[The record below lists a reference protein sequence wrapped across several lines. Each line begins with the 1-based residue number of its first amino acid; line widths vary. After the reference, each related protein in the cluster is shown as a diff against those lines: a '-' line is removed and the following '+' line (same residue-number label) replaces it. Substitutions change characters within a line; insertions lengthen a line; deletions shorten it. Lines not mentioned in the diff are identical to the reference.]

1 MKYSDLKSASEV
13 ALNKGLDLICKKTL
27 PTFWSPDGCGWH
39 EQWMN
44 VDYSGVYAG
53 CEGIIL
59 LSQTKRYLDGNEY
72 DRLIKSTYE
81 NNLCLIFDSD
91 LEIKHNDSFEY
102 RLESEEEIGGNYKGN
117 GRYFQWYPHSLA
129 FVDLLHNAGYSV
141 ERIVSKDV
149 TSSVLKNATIRTN
162 KWFNYFCRVI

>member
-91 LEIKHNDSFEY
+91 LEIKHNDSFELKKRNQRDKAINAAFKMAKFLWASSY
-102 RLESEEEIGGNYKGN
+102 YGIYSLEK
-117 GRYFQWYPHSLA
+117 R
-129 FVDLLHNAGYSV
+129 
-141 ERIVSKDV
+141 R
-149 TSSVLKNATIRTN
+149 
-162 KWFNYFCRVI
+162 RVP

>member
-1 MKYSDLKSASEV
+1 MISIARETF
-13 ALNKGLDLICKKTL
+13 KGID
-27 PTFWSPDGCGWH
+27 FSRQD
-39 EQWMN
+39 MR
-44 VDYSGVYAG
+44 S
-53 CEGIIL
+53 
-59 LSQTKRYLDGNEY
+59 LSFD
-72 DRLIKSTYE
+72 
-81 NNLCLIFDSD
+81 NNIFDALWVCSSFVHIPKEEALSVLKEFRRVIKKSGYLFINAIIGD
-91 LEIKHNDSFEY
+91 LPY